1 MISERMGHTEIGVT
15 MNVYGHLFS
24 GAQHRLTEQLDALLE
39 QTRSTAAQATE
50 HDATAKPA
58 GDDVEDS
65 AG

>member
-39 QTRSTAAQATE
+39 QTRSTATQAKQ
-50 HDATAKPA
+50 HDAAAKPTG
-58 GDDVEDS
+58 GDDGG
-65 AG
+65 AR